1 MKRTLLSIL
10 AVAGFAMAST
20 AQVTITDENGAD
32 VTGTTINV
40 TVGNGNEFH
49 NDFIVSN
56 ASGAVKDWNIVR
68 TRVNEQASWSDYMC
82 WGNSTDPFGGNCY
95 SSAQMDMTTWT
106 TPAEASIPDGEAGKV
121 KAYIVP
127 ADPDFG
133 CVTYRYEVMSG
144 SVVDAYFEVNVC
156 KTASIEEIA
165 ALSVSVAPNPASS
178 LLNISTN
185 GVSGA
190 KVKMVDVLGNVVLS
204 ETVIGTSKSIDV
216 ANFRNGIY
224 FVIVEAQGAKTV
236 SRKVVVRH

>member
-10 AVAGFAMAST
+10 AVAGFAITST

-32 VTGTTINV
+32 ITNTTININ
-40 TVGNGNEFH
+40 VGNGNEFH
-49 NDFIVSN
+49 NDYIVTN
-56 ASGAVKDWNIVR
+56 TSGATKEWDVIR
-68 TRVNEQASWSDYMC
+68 TRVNEQAAWSDYMC

-95 SSAQMDMTTWT
+95 SSAQMDMTVWT
-106 TPAEASIPDGEAGKV
+106 TPSQASIPDGQAGKI
-121 KAYIVP
+121 KSYIVP
-127 ADPDFG
+127 SDPDFA

-144 SVVDAYFEVNVC
+144 TTLDAYVEVNVC

-165 ALSVSVAPNPASS
+165 ALSVSLAPNPASS
-178 LLNISTN
+178 LLKVTTN

-190 KVKMVDVLGNVVLS
+190 KIKMVDVLGNVVLS
-204 ETVIGTSKSIDV
+204 ETVIGTAKSIDV

-224 FVIVEAQGAKTV
+224 FVIVEADGAKTV